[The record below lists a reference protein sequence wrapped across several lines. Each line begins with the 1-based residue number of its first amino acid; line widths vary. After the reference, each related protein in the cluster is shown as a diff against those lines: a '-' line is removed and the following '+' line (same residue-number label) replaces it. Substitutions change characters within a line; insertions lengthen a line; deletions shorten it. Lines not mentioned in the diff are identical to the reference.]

1 MTSYGVSRTS
11 FLNICYKTHCCSIFL
26 SFFTKHVK
34 LKVKCC
40 IFLQILPN
48 VQRTSSKRHEKK
60 SVGWRRYD
68 DPRMLILPIIQ
79 IQFRYIILNLTFANV
94 GLKYSFCILLR
105 FSGKFK
111 KMSYKSPKVTSA
123 MWCSWDVSRM
133 SILNIFYRK
142 HFCYMIFIFSLQNV
156 CIKH

>member
-1 MTSYGVSRTS
+1 MVYPERHFWTYV
-11 FLNICYKTHCCSIFL
+11 
-26 SFFTKHVK
+26 TKHIAVLFFYLSSQNT